1 MASET
6 RSLVGLTLLCTFS
19 AALFGFGAGV
29 LSFQSAYEET
39 GREPLIQF
47 TRLVVYLSLAVIL
60 VYKGRWKGVLAAF
73 VMVIGATALEWALL
87 PVSYAWASLSDPQGY
102 AEQLGGVERPTYLQW
117 ATFDVVG
124 VGVAAAF
131 AQGLRVI
138 ATADPR
144 NRDDW

>member
-1 MASET
+1 M
-6 RSLVGLTLLCTFS
+6 
-19 AALFGFGAGV
+19 
-29 LSFQSAYEET
+29 
-39 GREPLIQF
+39 
-47 TRLVVYLSLAVIL
+47 YLSLAVIL

-73 VMVIGATALEWALL
+73 VMVLGATALEWALL
-87 PVSYAWASLSDPQGY
+87 PVSYAWASLRDPQGH

-124 VGVAAAF
+124 VGVAATF